1 MTTKEKIKCK
11 AIALK
16 IKNGVYGEFSVDR
29 IDEIMKEVK
38 KEYFLTKEMV
48 DYIVTLLNENEN

>member
-1 MTTKEKIKCK
+1 MTIKEKIKCK

-16 IKNGVYGEFSVDR
+16 IKNGVYGEFSEDR

-38 KEYFLTKEMV
+38 KEYSLSKEMV
-48 DYIVTLLNENEN
+48 DYVITLLNENE